1 MRQLTVLHLRF
12 HGVGFETYGEVL
24 QSLGDITP
32 AVQALPPDG
41 ALADITGAI
50 GYFKADPA
58 ELADRIQTRIAAT
71 FGLTVSV
78 GGGPNRMV
86 ATIALGTVPAGQVL
100 IVPADQDAVTDF
112 LDGQPVTALPGI
124 GPALAAKF
132 HRYGVHTIHALRLLP
147 PATVQRIA
155 GRSTGLLLARRATG
169 HDPRTITPAGPPA
182 TITAKRAFDHDVL
195 DPAEA
200 QRTLLALA
208 VELGARL
215 RHDHQVTRQ
224 LELQI
229 TYADRTRTTRTRTLT
244 EPTGQTTAL
253 QETLYAMFAA
263 LRLERARIRALTAR
277 AGGLGSAGDV
287 YVQLTLDKSTEDA
300 RRLQPAVDKANRRFG
315 QHAVRPGSLS
325 SPQPERRPSHP
336 RL

>member
-1 MRQLTVLHLRF
+1 MARQLTILHLRF

-24 QSLGDITP
+24 QTLGDITP
-32 AVQALPPDG
+32 AVQALPPDS
-41 ALADITGAI
+41 ALADITGALT
-50 GYFKADPA
+50 YFKTTPA
-58 ELADRIQTRIAAT
+58 ELADRIQTRIAAR
-71 FGLTVSV
+71 FGITVSA
-78 GGGPNRMV
+78 GGGPSRMI
-86 ATIALGTVPAGQVL
+86 ATIAADTVPTGQAL

-112 LDGQPVTALPGI
+112 LDRQPVTALPGI
-124 GPALAAKF
+124 GPALGAKF
-132 HRYGVHTIHALRLLP
+132 HRYGVHTVGALRMLP

-155 GRSTGLLLARRATG
+155 GRSTGLLLAQRADG

-182 TITAKRAFDHDVL
+182 SVTAKRSFDHDVL

-200 QRTLLALA
+200 NRALLALA

-224 LELQI
+224 IELQI

-244 EPTGQTTAL
+244 EPTGQTTVL
-253 QETLYAMFAA
+253 QETLYAMFGA
-263 LRLERARIRALTAR
+263 LRLERARIRTLTAR

-300 RRLQPAVDKANRRFG
+300 RRLQPAIDKANRRFG
-315 QHAVRPGSLS
+315 QASVLPGSLTTCAATA
-325 SPQPERRPSHP
+325 P
-336 RL
+336 RLRR